1 MELKI
6 PLPDSN
12 TPSRTSLVND
22 ANLEGAP
29 APDMTPNRSHEPDLL
44 EHGFLDSTAQG
55 HMDEAHVEGEYLAGE
70 EIDPEEP
77 HTERPETPC
86 SQTARTHFPTILAD
100 VKDLVR
106 LEHYHRDHTASLRH
120 TLDNL
125 TLLCGFSGR
134 LIPSLVIAHRAM
146 AEFYQ
151 DSDPGGFAEIY
162 QSCASLAET
171 CANHASKQLPI
182 GRLHQPLSDQGH
194 PPQVS
199 WFGRLPQD
207 CQGYILDLISQLR
220 SDRHFL
226 ASRLSALST
235 EQFIELITRPH
246 ISRKPQSIFQVH
258 FHRKGG
264 SQSPGASRRESAP
277 ILGRL
282 HRFNQGDPFFAL
294 FHGVFN
300 STCSPGTE
308 EHFLRAQVW
317 STACAKVINDGKPGS
332 DEFTTIV
339 LDAFSDSSTWCLK
352 PHIETYIE
360 KVIQEGAFLVD
371 LTQKEPTRFKE
382 PIEIRNAN
390 AAVDSSKY
398 FDKALKDI
406 LAILLNTSPVNMLPE
421 GLLDFIR
428 SVLNEIPSVE
438 TRNRARN
445 FIVSKWYISS
455 FVSSHLTNPEAY
467 GIMMQCHIAPNVR
480 KLLLGEITRRLQRQM
495 LDVIFS
501 WKSTSPKLDPEMD
514 SMVRQ
519 LLDRFDFAIPDTE
532 RDASATTRS
541 PAARTRSLMLSAH
554 DIAGLLRSL
563 YPNVANSVSSANSST
578 AGSSTLVS
586 DSFQRGKGDKSILP
600 SLGGTSAPNMDAY
613 KPGLP
618 YPWMKDFVP
627 HHVEADPDVTALPDH
642 ALKPSKESDNG
653 LARTYSCLTR
663 QLQPISSSVSDIPS
677 TDWALFPVDGEGK
690 VQFRA
695 AEQDSSETQPSA
707 VTGRNI
713 TTEDD
718 KDSTTDLRL
727 AIKRLFAQEA
737 HTNSVPIRS
746 PRLGEVS
753 VDGIRTELQSLIENA
768 IHWAGT
774 ACDYQDMHY
783 WWQIQNLWHSYEDRT
798 DRLLQSI
805 IHDCERN
812 IKASK
817 DLAIRIE
824 EQLYT
829 FSALLEAQD
838 SRLAYEQKQ
847 REALRLKMWYASDV
861 QHSSTFEDAAQ
872 VTQALRAM
880 ANTTRSKQP
889 SGVANWAKNRL
900 RNVKGQD
907 RWTAQTLEALTEPN
921 EYSGTSKLNDEQVDR
936 TTGWLTRHSVENFCR
951 GEERIHRF
959 CLEVRKCIN
968 KLTGPTLLESP
979 VLWSSR
985 LFEREK
991 RTFNRKSRGT
1001 HEHRSPLINGNT
1013 SGATNTYS
1021 TTSFPATS
1029 FHQRQAYPEP
1039 QWDSHWVR
1047 TQKIAEAAMVGQVNH
1062 IPKLD
1067 DPFPKEPI
1075 RTLPYCTSIPL
1086 GVPTEFPGS
1095 SGLFGYALERGHSV
1109 QTLDS
1114 PRRDF
1119 LEEMKKNLC
1128 SLILSDLGYLLWH
1141 SGTETDAWV
1150 TQGSLDESLV
1160 TLSDRNKGLDGTMRP
1175 EHPSRDR
1182 HLRNMGNNKSEL
1194 EVLLM
1199 AATAAQ
1205 QDLRSRW
1212 QIKHPGERNTTNN
1225 SPRNRDNQKPAE
1237 LFPYRMTYKKILDRF
1252 SLSQDPHTKLRML
1265 QELEQLVSHSI
1276 KESIAFSRRSHPRS
1290 GSGYVGSPKQF
1301 NLRSILVPRTK
1312 ATSFEE
1318 VIANCTERRA
1328 GTMKFSNPPKT
1339 LSNIL
1344 ETESFGTDEIVNGF
1358 LSVFRDLDLR
1368 PRTLFRDLQYIAALI
1383 PAEILDQTPQGKAF
1397 WDAGLAAL
1405 ALKQELCDAMIARA
1419 TDITTYHIS
1428 ASSSSPDPPATPLQN
1443 GLIHTSLG
1451 DAAPLWI
1458 IAAKEGSATAAREL
1472 GLLYL
1477 THPELLPRTTLQ
1489 SFSKPKE
1496 VFKMVA
1502 SGKEGTGTLEERK
1515 LDPVTFAVVFHWME
1529 VAANGGDRDARD
1541 FLRGNGEWGTGR

>member
-6 PLPDSN
+6 PLPDSD
-12 TPSRTSLVND
+12 TPSRTSIVND
-22 ANLEGAP
+22 ASLEGSP
-29 APDMTPNRSHEPDLL
+29 VPDMTPNRSHEPDPL
-44 EHGFLDSTAQG
+44 EYGFPHSTAQDC
-55 HMDEAHVEGEYLAGE
+55 MDEAHVEGEYPAGE
-70 EIDPEEP
+70 ETDPRQL
-77 HTERPETPC
+77 HTERPETPG
-86 SQTARTHFPTILAD
+86 SQTVRAHSPTILAD

-106 LEHYHRDHTASLRH
+106 LERYHRDHTASLQH

-125 TLLCGFSGR
+125 MLLCGFNGR
-134 LIPSLVIAHRAM
+134 LVPSLAIAHRAM
-146 AEFYQ
+146 ADFYQ

-162 QSCASLAET
+162 QTCESLAET
-171 CANHASKQLPI
+171 YADHSSKQLRTR
-182 GRLHQPLSDQGH
+182 RLHQPLSDQGH

-207 CQGYILDLISQLR
+207 CQDFILDFISQLR

-235 EQFIELITRPH
+235 EQFIELTIRPH
-246 ISRKPQSIFQVH
+246 VSRKPQSVFQVH
-258 FHRKGG
+258 FHRRGG
-264 SQSPGASRRESAP
+264 NQNPGPSRRESAP
-277 ILGRL
+277 ILARL
-282 HRFNQGDPFFAL
+282 RCFNQGDPFFAL

-317 STACAKVINDGKPGS
+317 SAACAKVINEGKPGS

-352 PHIETYIE
+352 PHIETYIV
-360 KVIQEGAFLVD
+360 KVIQEGAFLIN
-371 LTQKEPTRFKE
+371 LAQKEPTKFKE
-382 PIEIRNAN
+382 PLEIRNAN
-390 AAVDSSKY
+390 AAIASSKF
-398 FDKALKDI
+398 FDKALKDV
-406 LAILLNTSPVNMLPE
+406 LAILLDTVPFNMLPE

-438 TRNRARN
+438 IRNRARN

-467 GIMMQCHIAPNVR
+467 GMMMHYHIAPNVR
-480 KLLLGEITRRLQRQM
+480 KSLLGEITSRLQRQM
-495 LDVIFS
+495 FDVIFS
-501 WKSTSPKLDPEMD
+501 WKSTSSKLDPEMD

-519 LLDRFDFAIPDTE
+519 LLDRFDFISPDTE
-532 RDASATTRS
+532 QDGSATIRS
-541 PAARTRSLMLSAH
+541 SVPRTRSLMLSAH
-554 DIAGLLRSL
+554 DVAGLLRSL
-563 YPNVANSVSSANSST
+563 YPNMASSVSSANPST
-578 AGSSTLVS
+578 AGSATLVP
-586 DSFQRGKGDKSILP
+586 DSLQRRKGDNSILP
-600 SLGGTSAPNMDAY
+600 SLSDTSVANIDAY
-613 KPGLP
+613 TRRLP
-618 YPWMKDFVP
+618 YPWMKNFVP
-627 HHVEADPDVTALPDH
+627 RHVEADPDATALQDH
-642 ALKPSKESDNG
+642 ALEPSKESYNG
-653 LARTYSCLTR
+653 LARTYSCLTG
-663 QLQPISSSVSDIPS
+663 QLQPISSSVSDVPT
-677 TDWALFPVDGEGK
+677 TDWALFSLDGEGK
-690 VQFRA
+690 VHFPA
-695 AEQDSSETQPSA
+695 ADQDGSEPQVSV
-707 VTGRNI
+707 VTGRNF
-713 TTEDD
+713 TTEGG
-718 KDSTTDLRL
+718 KESTTDLKL
-727 AIKRLFAQEA
+727 AIKQLFAQEG
-737 HTNSVPIRS
+737 HTNSVPVGYA
-746 PRLGEVS
+746 RLGEVKLDEPS
-753 VDGIRTELQSLIENA
+753 TGLQSLIETA
-768 IHWAGT
+768 IDRAGT

-783 WWQIQNLWHSYEDRT
+783 WWQLQKLWHSYEDRT
-798 DRLLQSI
+798 HRLLQSI
-805 IHDCERN
+805 LHDCEQN

-817 DLAIRIE
+817 DLAVRIE

-829 FSALLEAQD
+829 FSSLREAQN
-838 SRLAYEQKQ
+838 SRLAYVQQQ
-847 REALRLKMWYASDV
+847 REALRLKMWYTSDV

-880 ANTTRSKQP
+880 ANTSRSKQP

-921 EYSGTSKLNDEQVDR
+921 EHSGTSKLNDEQVER
-936 TTGWLTRHSVENFCR
+936 TTRWLTRHSVENFCR

-959 CLEVRKCIN
+959 CLEVRKCVN

-985 LFEREK
+985 LFEQEK
-991 RTFNRKSRGT
+991 RAFNRKTQGT
-1001 HEHRSPLINGNT
+1001 HEQRSPLINGNT
-1013 SGATNTYS
+1013 SGAINAYS
-1021 TTSFPATS
+1021 SKSFPTGS
-1029 FHQRQAYPEP
+1029 FHQRQAVP
-1039 QWDSHWVR
+1039 QPQRDSHWVL
-1047 TQKIAEAAMVGQVNH
+1047 TQQIGQVATVDHINH

-1067 DPFPKEPI
+1067 NPFPKEPI
-1075 RTLPYCTSIPL
+1075 RSLPYCTSIPL
-1086 GVPTEFPGS
+1086 GAPTEFPGS
-1095 SGLFGYALERGHSV
+1095 SGLFGYALEQGHSV
-1109 QTLDS
+1109 KNLDGLK
-1114 PRRDF
+1114 RDF

-1160 TLSDRNKGLDGTMRP
+1160 SLSDSRKSLDGTMKP
-1175 EHPSRDR
+1175 ERFSQKRC
-1182 HLRNMGNNKSEL
+1182 LRTIENNKSEL
-1194 EVLLM
+1194 KVLLM

-1205 QDLRSRW
+1205 QDTRSRW
-1212 QIKHPGERNTTNN
+1212 QIKHWGDRNPTNN
-1225 SPRNRDNQKPAE
+1225 SPRTKDNRKPAE
-1237 LFPYRMTYKKILDRF
+1237 LFPYRMAYKNILDRF
-1252 SLSQDPHTKLRML
+1252 SLSQDPHTKLWML

-1276 KESIAFSRRSHPRS
+1276 KESTAFSCPHPRS
-1290 GSGYVGSPKQF
+1290 GSGCVGSPKQF

-1339 LSNIL
+1339 FSNVL
-1344 ETESFGTDEIVNGF
+1344 ETESFGTDEIVNRF
-1358 LSVFRDLDLR
+1358 LSIFRDSYLR

-1383 PAEILDQTPQGKAF
+1383 PAEVLDQTPQGKAF

-1419 TDITTYHIS
+1419 TDITSYHIS
-1428 ASSSSPDPPATPLQN
+1428 ASASSPDRPVTSLQN

-1502 SGKEGTGTLEERK
+1502 SGKEGTGTLEEGR